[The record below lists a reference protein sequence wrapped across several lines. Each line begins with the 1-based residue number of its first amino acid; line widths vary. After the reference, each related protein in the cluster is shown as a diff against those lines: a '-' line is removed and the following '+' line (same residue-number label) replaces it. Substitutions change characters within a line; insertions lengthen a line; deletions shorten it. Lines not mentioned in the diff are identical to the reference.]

1 MKEIMHN
8 RSLLLLA
15 LAESMSNV
23 GNWITIMA
31 LYAIIVFHGEGN
43 VMESSAIMLAGLG
56 PMLVFSPVAGWLSDR
71 FDRKWLM
78 ITSQVMSALP
88 IIGIIIIG
96 DGLTIYILL
105 AIQTAFTTLMLPAR
119 QAVVP
124 MLVRK
129 QQLTRANAL
138 LQQIN
143 SFVKIGGPILGG
155 AIVGLLGA
163 KNAMLLDVFSF
174 ALAAGVLMLLPS
186 LPSPRQKTVSATP
199 PQIVQTESTEQE
211 MEPPPSPLET
221 LSMALRRST
230 QLRLLFLSAFL
241 AIIVIMGFDVL
252 GSIYVR
258 DVLLADEGFFGVLI
272 GLIGFG
278 SLLSAGWLMLRRRQH
293 NPWQDLIWGL
303 VLLSGSPLLMAGGF
317 WVGDAQ
323 MAKWITTFAVLVGGL
338 GSGLVSVQVGTLLQL
353 LSPPTLLGRM
363 GGVFQSTITAG
374 QMIAILVTPLLV
386 PAYLSIGLYFA
397 LSASGLI
404 LLALA
409 LAITLRRLPAH
420 ESENGVE
427 EALSGSSAEM
437 NA

>member
-15 LAESMSNV
+15 LAESVSNI

-31 LYAIIVFHGEGN
+31 LYAIIVFHGEGS

-56 PMLVFSPVAGWLSDR
+56 PMLVLSPVAGWLSDR

-88 IIGIIIIG
+88 IIAIIIVG
-96 DGLTIYILL
+96 EGLAIYLLL
-105 AIQTAFTTLMLPAR
+105 AIQTAFATLMLPAR

-129 QQLTRANAL
+129 QQLTQANAL

-155 AIVGLLGA
+155 TIVGLLGA
-163 KNAMLLDVFSF
+163 RNAMLLDVLSF
-174 ALAAGVLMLLPS
+174 ALAAGVLLLLPS
-186 LPSPRQKTVSATP
+186 LPPPRQKAANDTP
-199 PQIVQTESTEQE
+199 AQTKAAEQVV
-211 MEPPPSPLET
+211 EPSPVPLET
-221 LSMALRRST
+221 LSMALRRSAR
-230 QLRLLFLSAFL
+230 LRLLFLATFL
-241 AIIVIMGFDVL
+241 AIVVIMGFDVL

-258 DVLLADEGFFGVLI
+258 DVLLAEEGLFGALI
-272 GLIGFG
+272 GLVGLG
-278 SLLSAGWLMLRRRQH
+278 SLLSAGWLMLRRRQQ
-293 NPWQDLIWGL
+293 NPWQDLTWGL
-303 VLLSGSPLLMAGGF
+303 VLLSGIPLFMAVGF
-317 WVGDAQ
+317 WVGNPQ
-323 MAKWITTFAVLVGGL
+323 VAKWIAAFAVLVGGL
-338 GSGLVSVQVGTLLQL
+338 GNGLVSVQVGTLLQV
-353 LSPPTLLGRM
+353 LSPPALLGRM
-363 GGVFQSTITAG
+363 GGIFQSTITAG
-374 QMIAILVTPLLV
+374 QMAAILVTPLLV

-397 LSASGLI
+397 LSASALI

-409 LAITLRRLPAH
+409 LVTTLRRLPAQ
-420 ESENGVE
+420 EAENGVA
-427 EALSGSSAEM
+427 EALPESSAEL